1 MQHTITTSKG
11 KWLLVEVPKEST
23 DHMIGVHGDV
33 LIYYYKH
40 ANEQENLTPKI
51 KHELISTTST
61 ITEDQAAEIVE
72 SVERWGVHGLAYE
85 NYSNPIR
92 YSKTAIE
99 SFASLLYANLLHAN
113 QIPTEK
119 VYVIIKI
126 KE

>member
-33 LIYYYKH
+33 LIYYYKY

-51 KHELISTTST
+51 KHELIATTST
-61 ITEDQAAEIVE
+61 ITEDQAAGIVE
-72 SVERWGVHGLAYE
+72 LSDLEIELVIFKNYQGL
-85 NYSNPIR
+85 PF
-92 YSKTAIE
+92 
-99 SFASLLYANLLHAN
+99 SFDNATGSFRSLLVAN

>member
-40 ANEQENLTPKI
+40 ANEQENLTPKT
-51 KHELISTTST
+51 KHEIIATTST
-61 ITEDQAAEIVE
+61 ITEDQAAGMVSYNPEYDMYIAIYG
-72 SVERWGVHGLAYE
+72 STCTRLYPNAKDALIGL
-85 NYSNPIR
+85 
-92 YSKTAIE
+92 
-99 SFASLLYANLLHAN
+99 LQAN